1 MSIQLCF
8 VFQVPRKLC
17 QNGITKSMHP
27 DAGWL
32 RYATGRKKKRKKKT
46 SDVEN
51 LSREIVVAADVT
63 CTIAS

>member
-32 RYATGRKKKRKKKT
+32 RYATGRKKREKKKQAT
-46 SDVEN
+46 LRT
-51 LSREIVVAADVT
+51 LSREIVVAADMT